1 MRKREGM
8 EAFKLSIPSRFF
20 TTKKCIFSIRRME
33 ILSKI
38 IIIKIHKN
46 FNTFYVKFELNYRR
60 RYWYYE
66 NIIIQVQNGRKT

>member
-33 ILSKI
+33 VAPLAGAWIE
-38 IIIKIHKN
+38 IKI
-46 FNTFYVKFELNYRR
+46 
-60 RYWYYE
+60 
-66 NIIIQVQNGRKT
+66 Q